1 MAKKQKKVGI
11 DQIHMQNAV
20 KTLAANIRFAS
31 VDDPIRSIV
40 VTSSVP
46 NEGKTTV
53 AISLAEAIASSG
65 SSVLLLE
72 CDMRRRSIANSLG
85 IHARSGVAISLA
97 EAIASSGSSVLLLEC
112 DMRRRS
118 IANSLGIH
126 ARSGVYSVLCGQ
138 TTLADAMVATGTR
151 GMYFLDSEPMRRRS
165 IANSLG
171 IHARSGVY
179 SVLCGQTTLADA
191 MVATGTRGMYFL
203 DSEPHIPNPDV
214 LLSSKRFRK
223 MVDAALD
230 SFDYVIFDTPP
241 LSAFVDAAV
250 LSTVADG
257 TLLVVGQNVVRR
269 DELASSHAQLEKAG
283 ANLIGAVRNL
293 CKSEK
298 SEYYTEYYSR
308 GGDDSNA
315 PAAPVSAP
323 VSQAVAKAASPRPA
337 ARKAPRAAGTPRQA
351 TPVQSNPA
359 AAQGLKPIPQAGAK
373 VPPDSTAQFIASI
386 QSGSKK

>member
-11 DQIHMQNAV
+11 DQIHMQNAI

-72 CDMRRRSIANSLG
+72 CDMRRRS
-85 IHARSGVAISLA
+85 
-97 EAIASSGSSVLLLEC
+97 
-112 DMRRRS
+112 
-118 IANSLGIH
+118 
-126 ARSGVYSVLCGQ
+126 VLCGQ
-138 TTLADAMVATGTR
+138 TA
-151 GMYFLDSEPMRRRS
+151 
-165 IANSLG
+165 
-171 IHARSGVY
+171 
-179 SVLCGQTTLADA
+179 LADA

-283 ANLIGAVRNL
+283 ANLIGAVMNL

-315 PAAPVSAP
+315 PAAPVNAP
-323 VSQAVAKAASPRPA
+323 TSQAVSKPSSPRPV
-337 ARKAPRAAGTPRQA
+337 ARKASRTAGASRQSA
-351 TPVQSNPA
+351 PA
-359 AAQGLKPIPQAGAK
+359 AQNSVPAQGLKPIPQTGAK
-373 VPPDSTAQFIASI
+373 IAPDTTAQFIASI
-386 QSGSKK
+386 QPGSKK

>member
-85 IHARSGVAISLA
+85 IHARSGV
-97 EAIASSGSSVLLLEC
+97 
-112 DMRRRS
+112 
-118 IANSLGIH
+118 
-126 ARSGVYSVLCGQ
+126 YSVLCGQ
-138 TTLADAMVATGTR
+138 TALADAMVATGTR
-151 GMYFLDSEPMRRRS
+151 D
-165 IANSLG
+165 
-171 IHARSGVY
+171 
-179 SVLCGQTTLADA
+179 
-191 MVATGTRGMYFL
+191 MYFL

-283 ANLIGAVRNL
+283 ANLIGAVMNL

-298 SEYYTEYYSR
+298 SEYYTEYYTR

-315 PAAPVSAP
+315 PAAPVNAP
-323 VSQAVAKAASPRPA
+323 MSQPVAKAASPRPA

-351 TPVQSNPA
+351 TPAQSNSA

-386 QSGSKK
+386 QPGPKK

>member
-1 MAKKQKKVGI
+1 MVKKQKKVGI
-11 DQIHMQNAV
+11 DQIHMQNAI

-85 IHARSGVAISLA
+85 IHARSGV
-97 EAIASSGSSVLLLEC
+97 
-112 DMRRRS
+112 
-118 IANSLGIH
+118 
-126 ARSGVYSVLCGQ
+126 YSVLCGQ
-138 TTLADAMVATGTR
+138 TA
-151 GMYFLDSEPMRRRS
+151 
-165 IANSLG
+165 
-171 IHARSGVY
+171 
-179 SVLCGQTTLADA
+179 LADA

-283 ANLIGAVRNL
+283 ANLIGAVMNL

-298 SEYYTEYYSR
+298 SEYYTEYYSH
-308 GGDDSNA
+308 GGDDRGAPAPVAAPA
-315 PAAPVSAP
+315 PAAP
-323 VSQAVAKAASPRPA
+323 RPA
-337 ARKAPRAAGTPRQA
+337 PARATGRPAPRAAAAPRQSA
-351 TPVQSNPA
+351 P
-359 AAQGLKPIPQAGAK
+359 AQGLKPIPQPSGK
-373 VPPDSTAQFIASI
+373 ISPDTTAQFIASVKAG
-386 QSGSKK
+386 QSK

>member
-72 CDMRRRSIANSLG
+72 CDMRRRSIAS
-85 IHARSGVAISLA
+85 
-97 EAIASSGSSVLLLEC
+97 
-112 DMRRRS
+112 
-118 IANSLGIH
+118 SLGIH

-138 TTLADAMVATGTR
+138 TALADAMVATGTR
-151 GMYFLDSEPMRRRS
+151 D
-165 IANSLG
+165 
-171 IHARSGVY
+171 
-179 SVLCGQTTLADA
+179 
-191 MVATGTRGMYFL
+191 MYFL

-283 ANLIGAVRNL
+283 ANLIGAVMNL

-298 SEYYTEYYSR
+298 SEYYTEYYTR

>member
-11 DQIHMQNAV
+11 DQIHMQNAI

-85 IHARSGVAISLA
+85 IHARSGV
-97 EAIASSGSSVLLLEC
+97 
-112 DMRRRS
+112 
-118 IANSLGIH
+118 
-126 ARSGVYSVLCGQ
+126 YSVLCGQ
-138 TTLADAMVATGTR
+138 TA
-151 GMYFLDSEPMRRRS
+151 
-165 IANSLG
+165 
-171 IHARSGVY
+171 
-179 SVLCGQTTLADA
+179 LADA

-250 LSTVADG
+250 LVSSMLTSSVRIPTDEYIIGTRIICSRLVSTG
-257 TLLVVGQNVVRR
+257 HNPNTHLLGF
-269 DELASSHAQLEKAG
+269 
-283 ANLIGAVRNL
+283 I
-293 CKSEK
+293 
-298 SEYYTEYYSR
+298 
-308 GGDDSNA
+308 
-315 PAAPVSAP
+315 
-323 VSQAVAKAASPRPA
+323 
-337 ARKAPRAAGTPRQA
+337 
-351 TPVQSNPA
+351 
-359 AAQGLKPIPQAGAK
+359 
-373 VPPDSTAQFIASI
+373 QFA
-386 QSGSKK
+386 

>member
-40 VTSSVP
+40 ITSSVP

-53 AISLAEAIASSG
+53 AITLADAIASSG
-65 SSVLLLE
+65 SSVLLIE
-72 CDMRRRSIANSLG
+72 CDMRRRSIAN
-85 IHARSGVAISLA
+85 
-97 EAIASSGSSVLLLEC
+97 
-112 DMRRRS
+112 
-118 IANSLGIH
+118 NLGIH

-138 TTLADAMVATGTR
+138 VG
-151 GMYFLDSEPMRRRS
+151 
-165 IANSLG
+165 
-171 IHARSGVY
+171 
-179 SVLCGQTTLADA
+179 LADA

-250 LSTVADG
+250 LSTIADG
-257 TLLVVGQNVVRR
+257 TLLVVGQDVVRR
-269 DELASSHAQLEKAG
+269 DELAASHAQLEKAG
-283 ANLIGAVRNL
+283 ANLIGAVMNL

-315 PAAPVSAP
+315 PSAPAAAPVAKPAANAAAP
-323 VSQAVAKAASPRPA
+323 HSTARKASRPA
-337 ARKAPRAAGTPRQA
+337 AAPRQA
-351 TPVQSNPA
+351 APRTSPA
-359 AAQGLKPIPQAGAK
+359 QQASSAARGLKPIPQAAAK
-373 VPPDSTAQFIASI
+373 IAPDTTAQFIASAHPD
-386 QSGSKK
+386 SKR

>member
-1 MAKKQKKVGI
+1 MAKKQKVGI

-31 VDDPIRSIV
+31 VDDPVRSIL

-53 AISLAEAIASSG
+53 AIALAEAIATG
-65 SSVLLLE
+65 GNTVLLIE
-72 CDMRRRSIANSLG
+72 CDMRRRSVANALG
-85 IHARSGVAISLA
+85 V
-97 EAIASSGSSVLLLEC
+97 
-112 DMRRRS
+112 
-118 IANSLGIH
+118 H

-138 TTLADAMVATGTR
+138 ARLSDAAIST
-151 GMYFLDSEPMRRRS
+151 
-165 IANSLG
+165 
-171 IHARSGVY
+171 
-179 SVLCGQTTLADA
+179 SV
-191 MVATGTRGMYFL
+191 RGMYFL

-214 LLSSKRFRK
+214 LLSSKRFRSL
-223 MVDAALD
+223 VSSALE

-269 DELASSHAQLEKAG
+269 DELSASHAQLQKAG
-283 ANLIGAVRNL
+283 ANVLGAVLNM

-308 GGDDSNA
+308 GGDDSTAPSAPSVPAGGAAPAPAPKVSARSAARPASRPSTA
-315 PAAPVSAP
+315 PAAAP
-323 VSQAVAKAASPRPA
+323 A
-337 ARKAPRAAGTPRQA
+337 
-351 TPVQSNPA
+351 
-359 AAQGLKPIPQAGAK
+359 LKPIPQAQGKIA
-373 VPPDSTAQFIASI
+373 PDSTAQFIASRNAG
-386 QSGSKK
+386 SGKN

>member
-85 IHARSGVAISLA
+85 IHARSGV
-97 EAIASSGSSVLLLEC
+97 
-112 DMRRRS
+112 
-118 IANSLGIH
+118 
-126 ARSGVYSVLCGQ
+126 YSVLCGQ
-138 TTLADAMVATGTR
+138 TA
-151 GMYFLDSEPMRRRS
+151 
-165 IANSLG
+165 
-171 IHARSGVY
+171 
-179 SVLCGQTTLADA
+179 LADA

-250 LSTVADG
+250 LSTVADC

-283 ANLIGAVRNL
+283 ANLIGAVMNL

-315 PAAPVSAP
+315 PAAPVNVP
-323 VSQAVAKAASPRPA
+323 TSQASTS
-337 ARKAPRAAGTPRQA
+337 RA
-351 TPVQSNPA
+351 
-359 AAQGLKPIPQAGAK
+359 
-373 VPPDSTAQFIASI
+373 
-386 QSGSKK
+386 

>member
-85 IHARSGVAISLA
+85 IHARSGV
-97 EAIASSGSSVLLLEC
+97 
-112 DMRRRS
+112 
-118 IANSLGIH
+118 
-126 ARSGVYSVLCGQ
+126 YSVLCGQ
-138 TTLADAMVATGTR
+138 TALV
-151 GMYFLDSEPMRRRS
+151 
-165 IANSLG
+165 
-171 IHARSGVY
+171 
-179 SVLCGQTTLADA
+179 DA

-283 ANLIGAVRNL
+283 ANLIGAVMNL

-315 PAAPVSAP
+315 PAAPVNAP
-323 VSQAVAKAASPRPA
+323 TSQAVSKPSSPRPV
-337 ARKAPRAAGTPRQA
+337 ARKASRAAGASRQPA
-351 TPVQSNPA
+351 PA
-359 AAQGLKPIPQAGAK
+359 AQNSAPAQGLKPIPQTSAK
-373 VPPDSTAQFIASI
+373 IAPDTTAQFIASI

>member
-11 DQIHMQNAV
+11 DQIHMQNAI

-85 IHARSGVAISLA
+85 IHARSGV
-97 EAIASSGSSVLLLEC
+97 
-112 DMRRRS
+112 
-118 IANSLGIH
+118 
-126 ARSGVYSVLCGQ
+126 YSVLCGQ
-138 TTLADAMVATGTR
+138 TALADAK
-151 GMYFLDSEPMRRRS
+151 
-165 IANSLG
+165 
-171 IHARSGVY
+171 
-179 SVLCGQTTLADA
+179 
-191 MVATGTRGMYFL
+191 VATGTRGMYFL

-283 ANLIGAVRNL
+283 ANLIGAVMNL

-298 SEYYTEYYSR
+298 SEYYTEYYTR

-315 PAAPVSAP
+315 PAAPVNAP
-323 VSQAVAKAASPRPA
+323 MSQPAAKAASSRPA
-337 ARKAPRAAGTPRQA
+337 ARKAPQAAGTPRQA
-351 TPVQSNPA
+351 APVQPNPA
-359 AAQGLKPIPQAGAK
+359 AVQGLKPIPQAGEK
-373 VPPDSTAQFIASI
+373 VAPDSTAQFIASI
-386 QSGSKK
+386 QPGFKK

>member
-11 DQIHMQNAV
+11 DQIHMQNAI

-85 IHARSGVAISLA
+85 IHARSGV
-97 EAIASSGSSVLLLEC
+97 
-112 DMRRRS
+112 
-118 IANSLGIH
+118 
-126 ARSGVYSVLCGQ
+126 YSVLCGQ
-138 TTLADAMVATGTR
+138 TA
-151 GMYFLDSEPMRRRS
+151 
-165 IANSLG
+165 
-171 IHARSGVY
+171 
-179 SVLCGQTTLADA
+179 LADA

-283 ANLIGAVRNL
+283 ANLIGAVMNL

-298 SEYYTEYYSR
+298 SEYLS
-308 GGDDSNA
+308 
-315 PAAPVSAP
+315 
-323 VSQAVAKAASPRPA
+323 
-337 ARKAPRAAGTPRQA
+337 
-351 TPVQSNPA
+351 
-359 AAQGLKPIPQAGAK
+359 LIH
-373 VPPDSTAQFIASI
+373 I
-386 QSGSKK
+386 

>member
-85 IHARSGVAISLA
+85 IHARSGV
-97 EAIASSGSSVLLLEC
+97 
-112 DMRRRS
+112 
-118 IANSLGIH
+118 
-126 ARSGVYSVLCGQ
+126 YSVLCGQ
-138 TTLADAMVATGTR
+138 TA
-151 GMYFLDSEPMRRRS
+151 
-165 IANSLG
+165 
-171 IHARSGVY
+171 
-179 SVLCGQTTLADA
+179 LADA

-283 ANLIGAVRNL
+283 ANLIGAVMNL

-298 SEYYTEYYSR
+298 SEYYTEYYTEYYSR

-315 PAAPVSAP
+315 PAAPVNAP
-323 VSQAVAKAASPRPA
+323 TSQAVSKPSSPRPV
-337 ARKAPRAAGTPRQA
+337 AREASRAAGASRQSA
-351 TPVQSNPA
+351 PA
-359 AAQGLKPIPQAGAK
+359 AQNSVPAQGLKPIPQTSAK
-373 VPPDSTAQFIASI
+373 IAPDTTAQFIASI
-386 QSGSKK
+386 QPGSKQ

>member
-1 MAKKQKKVGI
+1 
-11 DQIHMQNAV
+11 MQNAV

-85 IHARSGVAISLA
+85 IHARSGV
-97 EAIASSGSSVLLLEC
+97 
-112 DMRRRS
+112 
-118 IANSLGIH
+118 
-126 ARSGVYSVLCGQ
+126 YSVLCGQ
-138 TTLADAMVATGTR
+138 TA
-151 GMYFLDSEPMRRRS
+151 
-165 IANSLG
+165 
-171 IHARSGVY
+171 
-179 SVLCGQTTLADA
+179 LADA

-283 ANLIGAVRNL
+283 ANLIGAVMNL

-308 GGDDSNA
+308 GGLPRVRPFLSRPRLA
-315 PAAPVSAP
+315 PLPVRRPELLVPP
-323 VSQAVAKAASPRPA
+323 VSQLPLHRIPFQRRDLNLSR
-337 ARKAPRAAGTPRQA
+337 RRAPRLLRTLPLSSSRAFSR
-351 TPVQSNPA
+351 
-359 AAQGLKPIPQAGAK
+359 GLRNNNK
-373 VPPDSTAQFIASI
+373 SI
-386 QSGSKK
+386 

>member
-85 IHARSGVAISLA
+85 IHARSGV
-97 EAIASSGSSVLLLEC
+97 
-112 DMRRRS
+112 
-118 IANSLGIH
+118 
-126 ARSGVYSVLCGQ
+126 YSVLCGQ
-138 TTLADAMVATGTR
+138 TA
-151 GMYFLDSEPMRRRS
+151 
-165 IANSLG
+165 
-171 IHARSGVY
+171 
-179 SVLCGQTTLADA
+179 LADA

-283 ANLIGAVRNL
+283 ANLIGAVMNL

-315 PAAPVSAP
+315 PAAPVNAP
-323 VSQAVAKAASPRPA
+323 TSQVVSKPSSPRPV
-337 ARKAPRAAGTPRQA
+337 ARKASRAAGASRQSA
-351 TPVQSNPA
+351 PTAQNSA
-359 AAQGLKPIPQAGAK
+359 SAQGLKPIPQTSAK
-373 VPPDSTAQFIASI
+373 ISPDTTAQFIASI
-386 QSGSKK
+386 QPGSKK

>member
-1 MAKKQKKVGI
+1 M
-11 DQIHMQNAV
+11 
-20 KTLAANIRFAS
+20 
-31 VDDPIRSIV
+31 
-40 VTSSVP
+40 TSSVP

-85 IHARSGVAISLA
+85 IHARSGV
-97 EAIASSGSSVLLLEC
+97 
-112 DMRRRS
+112 
-118 IANSLGIH
+118 
-126 ARSGVYSVLCGQ
+126 YSVLCGQ
-138 TTLADAMVATGTR
+138 TA
-151 GMYFLDSEPMRRRS
+151 
-165 IANSLG
+165 
-171 IHARSGVY
+171 
-179 SVLCGQTTLADA
+179 LADA

-269 DELASSHAQLEKAG
+269 DELVSSHAQLEKAG
-283 ANLIGAVRNL
+283 ANLIGAVMNL

-315 PAAPVSAP
+315 PAAPVNAP
-323 VSQAVAKAASPRPA
+323 TSQAVSKPSSPRPV
-337 ARKAPRAAGTPRQA
+337 ARKAPRAAGASRQSA
-351 TPVQSNPA
+351 PAAQNPV
-359 AAQGLKPIPQAGAK
+359 AAQGLKPIPQTGAK
-373 VPPDSTAQFIASI
+373 IAPDTTAQFIASI
-386 QSGSKK
+386 QPGSKK

>member
-72 CDMRRRSIANSLG
+72 CDMRRG
-85 IHARSGVAISLA
+85 
-97 EAIASSGSSVLLLEC
+97 
-112 DMRRRS
+112 S

-138 TTLADAMVATGTR
+138 TALADAMVATGTR
-151 GMYFLDSEPMRRRS
+151 D
-165 IANSLG
+165 
-171 IHARSGVY
+171 
-179 SVLCGQTTLADA
+179 
-191 MVATGTRGMYFL
+191 MYFL

-230 SFDYVIFDTPP
+230 SFDCVIFDTPP

-283 ANLIGAVRNL
+283 ANLIGAVMNL

-315 PAAPVSAP
+315 PAAPVNAP
-323 VSQAVAKAASPRPA
+323 TSQAVSKPSSPRPV
-337 ARKAPRAAGTPRQA
+337 ARKASRAAGASRQSA
-351 TPVQSNPA
+351 PTAQNPA
-359 AAQGLKPIPQAGAK
+359 PAQGLKPIPQTSAK
-373 VPPDSTAQFIASI
+373 IAPDTTAQFIASI
-386 QSGSKK
+386 QPGSKK